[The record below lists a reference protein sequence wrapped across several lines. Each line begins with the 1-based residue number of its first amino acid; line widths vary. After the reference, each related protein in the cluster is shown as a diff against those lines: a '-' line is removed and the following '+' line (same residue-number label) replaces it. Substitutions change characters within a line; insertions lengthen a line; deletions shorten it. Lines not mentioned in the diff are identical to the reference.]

1 MPNPPDGPLREEI
14 PLPLAEP
21 AARPEALAWLVDLS
35 RAVATRQEPEGIATA
50 AAAVIGRALN
60 AQVTV
65 WLARAGAERDLAAL
79 SGAPVGVVG
88 RDPANSVVPLRLLAH
103 YAGDGAAATPR
114 SGTPAPADGAAA
126 RAWESGVPMVRSTG
140 WAVLL
145 PAGAGAPAVGVLECC
160 PLSGIAADAAHLPAL
175 QVAAGQLGLALA
187 GAGTQERMGRRLAE
201 ALLLREVSQM
211 IGNSIDLEETLA
223 AVLTSVRRLIPY
235 SGGEITLYQ
244 PDRGRLVTA
253 AVAGEDVFAGHYHQE
268 YEIGAGYTG
277 WVAAHKRPLVVPDI
291 SQPGLG
297 IDLSVLPQPQPQTPM
312 LPGGILMRAYIG
324 LPLITAGV
332 GDADT
337 LLGTLEVMFDTAF
350 AFADHDVRLLQQVAD
365 EAAVAI
371 ENAQT
376 YRGSRERLDRRLQE
390 LTVLQRIGRELNAT
404 WDLGRIFELLAREAA
419 QATRARTA
427 NVIEVEPDGRS
438 YRLRAVYGLDAERTE
453 RYMAMTVPMDT
464 GLVGQAIRSG
474 QARLVADVRT
484 EPGYIEVD
492 PATRSELVMPIRYE
506 DQIVGVL
513 NLESDQTAAFDM
525 DTQHF
530 VEALADQA
538 AIAVGNAQ
546 NYDAQVRQGEQLLRR
561 ASQLNQV
568 LEISNALTGEQP
580 LEEVLDQIV
589 HAVTETAGFAVAVL
603 SILDAAQPSQFR
615 YVAAAGLPLPVF
627 EELRQTPVSVHLVTQ
642 SLMRPEF
649 RMGRAYFISHEH
661 EDAWAGIRTVTMQ
674 PVKPLNSPQDWHAE
688 DAMLVPLTSTTGD
701 FLGYLSVDEPLDG
714 KRPTRAVIETLEIFA
729 NQAAIAV
736 ENAQLF
742 DRYKHRITELATLN
756 GIGESLAALLDIE
769 QIGDTV
775 YRQISA
781 FLSAESFYL
790 ATYDPTT
797 SVIHYEYC
805 IDMGQPIGMPDGHI
819 GRGMGSRVLQSA
831 TPLVV
836 HDLEDSEHPD
846 SPASGNHYGVGVT
859 RSWVGVPLLVGGH
872 PIGVLSVQST
882 KPHAF
887 NTDQVQ
893 FLTTV
898 ATSCAVAIQ
907 NAQLFREGQ
916 RRVDELATLNAIA
929 RDLNTVHELDPLL
942 TLIYDQVG
950 RVLDTTN
957 FQIGLWYPQRNEIEF
972 RFIRQGG
979 ELYAPVS
986 RPPSGGITPYLLHT
1000 RQPLL
1005 IRGDSAAWSRQMG
1018 LTHVGEPSRCFLGA
1032 PMVIGDRALGVILVY
1047 NTERDD
1053 AYDEDNLTLLSTIAA
1068 QAASAIENVQLFQER
1083 ERRINELSILN
1094 EVARDLTATLDASS
1108 LMERLLGHVM
1118 QFTNAA
1124 FGSIFRY
1131 DRQRNGLRLLATQGI
1146 HDTATLRDLAQTW
1159 PLERG
1164 LLGRA
1169 ARTHHS
1175 LLIPNVALEP
1185 DYVNLNDRVQ
1195 SELIVPVLKESQLL
1209 GAISI
1214 SSPLINGFAGDDVRF
1229 VEQLASQAAI
1239 ALDNSRLYDEAQT
1252 RVLQL
1257 DTLNQ
1262 LGNVLSAALDV
1273 ESIFET
1279 LYERIT
1285 NFFEVA
1291 AFYIALTDEEN
1302 HQILFPLMVE
1312 IAEDTGEETRLA
1324 NQHAAWGTG
1333 LSGYVIGTG
1342 QPLLIPGMADP
1353 RYAELTGIAN
1363 HAGSLH
1369 DRGAWM
1375 GAPLLVGNAPIG
1387 LLSVQSFQPGAY
1399 TQEHLLFLTTLAH
1412 HAAVAIQNARLFG
1425 QIRRFNEELE
1435 VVVADRTEELAAAN
1449 RELVV
1454 RNQRL
1459 EELYQISHQLTT
1471 TLELDQILQRGLQ
1484 LVTSIGGVQRGSVML
1499 KDLQTGQL
1507 VYQATVGRPE
1517 PLAKGTPT
1525 PFQHGEGLIGWV
1537 VRERQGVMV
1546 NDVLTDARWT
1556 ANLQWGVGVRS
1567 LIAVPLLSGE
1577 DLLGVVNL
1585 SHPEPNH
1592 FDEGH
1597 LRLISTVAN
1606 EMSIAI
1612 HNAEL
1617 YSLIT
1622 DQFEREAAALRV
1634 QEAEASKLNAVLG
1647 SITDGVLVFD
1657 SDRQVILMNNAA
1669 EGLLGVAA
1677 HDLVGRRMPHGLPA
1691 GDLHPD
1697 VLQMVTQLSA
1707 LPELPENGQSWQGRF
1722 QLTNRVVNVIVSRVS
1737 SVQRETMGVVMVFRD
1752 VTKEVEVDRMKSE
1765 FISLVSHE
1773 MKTPMTSI
1781 KGYTDLILMGSVG
1794 AVSDMQKSFLNVIK
1808 SNTDR
1813 LSALVSDLLDLSRIE
1828 TGRIKLELKYVQLED
1843 LINDVLASLR
1853 TQIESKRQTITTHI
1867 PWGLPDIKADSHRV
1881 VQVLTNLV
1889 SNANKYT
1896 PEDGTISIVVEE
1908 ADSGSLVVRVRDT
1921 GIGMSAKDQE
1931 RLFER
1936 FFRAD
1941 HPGVQTVS
1949 GTGLGLVIAKS
1960 LVEMHG
1966 GTMSVDSELGV
1977 GSTFTFT
1984 LPLRAGEDGAVRTP
1998 APAPGVI
2005 VPVTPLLPTEPAP
2018 LPTRTAEEL
2027 SDDLDLSGFDLAVA
2041 ATDALA
2047 AAQLSAAPPTASA
2060 TDESPHV
2067 LVVDDDPDTRRL
2079 LGLQLAGHGFRV
2091 SEASGGREALALAQ
2105 TGRPDL
2111 ITLDVMMPGLDGFET
2126 LAALKESAA
2135 TAQIPVVMLSV
2146 LPEEERGFALGA
2158 TDYLPKPPDPE
2169 QLMDIIRAV
2178 LADGLA
2184 PDRGIGPLR
2193 VLVVDDE
2200 PDLVSWLE
2208 TALGCQGMTVIA
2220 AYGGRDGLA
2229 KAVSEQPAVIV
2240 MDVRMP
2246 DMNGLDVL
2254 RALKADPLTAQIPV
2268 IFMTASDIDKRTVR
2282 ARMLG
2287 LGAAELLGKP
2297 FSADVLVDEILR
2309 QTQLLRELQP
2319 VGSATAAGPRL
2330 DN

>member
-1 MPNPPDGPLREEI
+1 MPKQTEGRATEMLDSVDAVLPAPVSGPAD
-14 PLPLAEP
+14 P
-21 AARPEALAWLVDLS
+21 LAWLVDLS
-35 RAVATRQEPEGIATA
+35 GAVATRQEPEGIAAA
-50 AAAVIGRALN
+50 AAAVIGAALD
-60 AQVTV
+60 AQVAV
-65 WLARAGAERDLAAL
+65 WAGPAAAERDLAAL
-79 SGAPVGVVG
+79 SGGADLLDGPAGTTPVKLVLLARYADAPV
-88 RDPANSVVPLRLLAH
+88 LR
-103 YAGDGAAATPR
+103 
-114 SGTPAPADGAAA
+114 A
-126 RAWESGVPMVRSTG
+126 RAGESVTPSDLAIQAWKTGRPAGTAAG
-140 WAVLL
+140 WALPL
-145 PAGAGAPAVGVLECC
+145 PAGAGIVAGVLECY
-160 PLSGIAADAAHLPAL
+160 PAGGVVAEDTRLVAL

-187 GAGTQERMGRRLAE
+187 GAGLQERMGRRLAE
-201 ALLLREVSQM
+201 ALLLREISQM
-211 IGNSIDLEETLA
+211 ISNSIDLEETLS
-223 AVLTSVRRLIPY
+223 AVLASVRRLIPY
-235 SGGEITLYQ
+235 SGGEITLHQ
-244 PDRGRLVTA
+244 PDQARLVTA
-253 AVAGEDVFAGHYHQE
+253 AVAGEDRFANYYHQE
-268 YEIGAGYTG
+268 YQIGEGYTG
-277 WVAAHKRPLVVPDI
+277 WVAAQKRPLVVPD
-291 SQPGLG
+291 
-297 IDLSVLPQPQPQTPM
+297 LSTLSEPQPRIAL
-312 LPGGILMRAYIG
+312 LPGGLLMRAYIG
-324 LPLITAGV
+324 LPLITSGAG
-332 GDADT
+332 GADT
-337 LLGTLEVMFDTAF
+337 LLGTLEVMFDTPF
-350 AFADHDVRLLQQVAD
+350 AFAAHDVRLLQQVAD
-365 EAAVAI
+365 EAAIAI

-427 NVIEVEPDGRS
+427 NVIEVDPDGRN
-438 YRLRAVYGLDAERTE
+438 YHLRAVYGLDAERTE
-453 RYMAMTVPMDT
+453 RYMAMSVPLET

-474 QARLVADVRT
+474 TPRLVADVR
-484 EPGYIEVD
+484 EVPGYVEVD

-513 NLESDQTAAFDM
+513 NLESDQLAAFDL

-546 NYDAQVRQGEQLLRR
+546 NYEAQVRQGEQLLRR

-580 LEEVLDQIV
+580 LADVLDQIV

-603 SILDAAQPSQFR
+603 SIIDPTQPSQFL
-615 YVAAAGLPLPVF
+615 YSAAAGLPLPMF
-627 EELRQTPVSVHLVTQ
+627 EELRQTPVPVHLVTQ

-674 PVKPLNSPQDWHAE
+674 PVKPLITAQDWHAE
-688 DAMLVPLTSTTGD
+688 DALLVPLTSTTGD

-775 YRQISA
+775 YRQISV
-781 FLSAESFYL
+781 FLPAESFYI
-790 ATYDPTT
+790 ATLETAT
-797 SVIHYEYC
+797 GIIHYEYC
-805 IDMGQPIGMPDGHI
+805 IDMGQPIGMPDGHM
-819 GRGMGSRVLQSA
+819 GRGLGSRVLQSGA
-831 TPLVV
+831 PLVIN
-836 HDLEDSEHPD
+836 DMEDANNPD
-846 SPASGNHYGVGVT
+846 APSRGNHYGVGVT
-859 RSWVGVPLLVGGH
+859 RTWVGVPMLVGGQ
-872 PIGVLSVQST
+872 PIGVLSAQST
-882 KPHAF
+882 KAHAF
-887 NTDQVQ
+887 NAEQVQ

-907 NAQLFREGQ
+907 NAQLFREGR

-957 FQIGLWYPQRNEIEF
+957 FFIGLWHPQSNEIEF
-972 RFIRQGG
+972 RFVRQGG
-979 ELYAPVS
+979 ELHAAFV
-986 RPPSGGITPYLLHT
+986 RPPSGGITPYILHT

-1018 LTHVGEPSRCFLGA
+1018 LTHVGEASRCFLGA
-1032 PMVIGDRALGVILVY
+1032 PMIIGDRALGVILVY

-1053 AYDEDNLTLLSTIAA
+1053 AYDEENLTLLSTIAA

-1083 ERRINELSILN
+1083 ERRISELSILN

-1118 QFTNAA
+1118 QFTNAG

-1131 DRQRNGLRLLATQGI
+1131 DRQRSGLRLLATQGI
-1146 HDTATLRDLAQTW
+1146 HDMAMIRELAQTW
-1159 PLERG
+1159 PLDRG

-1169 ARTHHS
+1169 ARTRQS
-1175 LLIPNVALEP
+1175 LLISDVSLEP
-1185 DYVNLNDRVQ
+1185 DYVSINPRVQ
-1195 SELIVPVLKESQLL
+1195 SELLVPILKEDQLL

-1214 SSPLINGFAGDDVRF
+1214 SSHLVNGFAADDMRF

-1285 NFFEVA
+1285 NFFEVT
-1291 AFYIALTDEEN
+1291 AFYIALTDEE
-1302 HQILFPLMVE
+1302 HQQILFPLMVE
-1312 IAEDTGEETRLA
+1312 IDEETGEENRVV
-1324 NQHAAWGTG
+1324 NQSSVWGTG
-1333 LSGYVIGTG
+1333 LSGHVIRTG
-1342 QPLLIPGMADP
+1342 QALLIPDMNDP
-1353 RYAELTGIAN
+1353 RYAELVGSAN
-1363 HAGSLH
+1363 HAGKTFNPGS
-1369 DRGAWM
+1369 WM
-1375 GAPLLVGNAPIG
+1375 GSPLLVGNKTLG
-1387 LLSVQSFQPGAY
+1387 LLSVQSVQPGAY

-1425 QIRRFNEELE
+1425 QIRSFNEELE
-1435 VVVADRTEELAAAN
+1435 AVVAARTEELAAAN

-1471 TLELDQILQRGLQ
+1471 TLELDEILQRGLQ

-1499 KDLQTGQL
+1499 KDLQSGHL
-1507 VYQATVGRPE
+1507 VYQATVGRPGVVE
-1517 PLAKGTPT
+1517 KGTPT
-1525 PFQHGEGLIGWV
+1525 PFQTEGLLGWV

-1546 NDVLTDARWT
+1546 NDVLDDERWAT
-1556 ANLQWGVGVRS
+1556 NTQWGNGVRS
-1567 LIAVPLLSGE
+1567 LISVPLLTGE

-1585 SHPEPNH
+1585 THPDPNH

-1612 HNAEL
+1612 HNATL
-1617 YSLIT
+1617 YSFIT
-1622 DQFEREAAALRV
+1622 EQFEREAAALRV

-1657 SDRQVILMNNAA
+1657 FDHRVILMNSAA
-1669 EGLLGVAA
+1669 EGLLGVSA
-1677 HDLVGRRMPHGLPA
+1677 HQLLGLQLPQSLQHLDLE
-1691 GDLHPD
+1691 PD
-1697 VLQMVTQLSA
+1697 TLQLLTQLTTLPTGA
-1707 LPELPENGQSWQGRF
+1707 LSSKPWQNRF
-1722 QLTNRVVNVIVSRVS
+1722 QLTNQVVNVIVSRVS
-1737 SVQRETMGVVMVFRD
+1737 SVQREMLGVVMTFRD

-1853 TQIESKRQTITTHI
+1853 TQIESKHQTVTTQI
-1867 PWGLPDIKADSHRV
+1867 PWGLPDIKVDSHRV
-1881 VQVLTNLV
+1881 LQVLTNLV

-1896 PEDGTISIVVEE
+1896 PEDGTITIVVEE
-1908 ADSGSLVVRVRDT
+1908 ADSGTLMVRVRDT

-1966 GTMSVDSELGV
+1966 GTMSVESELGS

-1984 LPLRAGEDGAVRTP
+1984 LPLRVGDDVAVR
-1998 APAPGVI
+1998 
-2005 VPVTPLLPTEPAP
+2005 VPDVPPDFPVLLPIDPVVATVP
-2018 LPTRTAEEL
+2018 LPVRTADEL
-2027 SDDLDLSGFDLAVA
+2027 SDDLDLSDFDLAVA
-2041 ATDALA
+2041 ATDALTTR
-2047 AAQLSAAPPTASA
+2047 SATAGPTDGASA
-2060 TDESPHV
+2060 DHTAGPQPHV

-2091 SEASGGREALALAQ
+2091 TEASSGREALALAQ
-2105 TGRPDL
+2105 TDRPDL

-2126 LAALKESAA
+2126 LAALKAAAA

-2169 QLMDIIRAV
+2169 QLMEIIREV
-2178 LADGLA
+2178 LTHGATPLRDLSS
-2184 PDRGIGPLR
+2184 LR

-2208 TALGCQGMTVIA
+2208 TALARQGMTVIA
-2220 AYGGRDGLA
+2220 AHGGREGLA
-2229 KAVSEQPAVIV
+2229 KAVSERPAIIV

-2246 DMNGLDVL
+2246 DMSGLDVL
-2254 RALKADPLTAQIPV
+2254 RALKVDPVTADIPV

-2297 FSADVLVDEILR
+2297 FSADILVDEILR

-2319 VGSATAAGPRL
+2319 VGSAMPGGLQTGQRI
-2330 DN
+2330 

>member
-1 MPNPPDGPLREEI
+1 LLLARYTGAAGPRAHAGEI
-14 PLPLAEP
+14 TAPSATAVRVWESGTAGSTAAGWALPLP
-21 AARPEALAWLVDLS
+21 
-35 RAVATRQEPEGIATA
+35 
-50 AAAVIGRALN
+50 
-60 AQVTV
+60 
-65 WLARAGAERDLAAL
+65 AG
-79 SGAPVGVVG
+79 VGVV
-88 RDPANSVVPLRLLAH
+88 A
-103 YAGDGAAATPR
+103 
-114 SGTPAPADGAAA
+114 
-126 RAWESGVPMVRSTG
+126 
-140 WAVLL
+140 
-145 PAGAGAPAVGVLECC
+145 GVLECY
-160 PLSGIAADAAHLPAL
+160 PVGGVAADDARLAAL

-187 GAGTQERMGRRLAE
+187 GAGLQERMGRRLAE

-211 IGNSIDLEETLA
+211 IGNSIDLEETLS
-223 AVLTSVRRLIPY
+223 AVLASVRRLIPY
-235 SGGEITLYQ
+235 NGGEITLYQ
-244 PDRGRLVTA
+244 PDQARLVTA
-253 AVAGEDVFAGHYHQE
+253 AVAGEDRFAGHYHQE
-268 YEIGAGYTG
+268 YQIGEGYTG
-277 WVAAHKRPLVVPDI
+277 WVAAQKRPLVVPD
-291 SQPGLG
+291 
-297 IDLSVLPQPQPQTPM
+297 LSALSDPQPLVPA

-324 LPLITAGV
+324 LPLITSGAAG
-332 GDADT
+332 ADT
-337 LLGTLEVMFDTAF
+337 LLGTLEVMFDTPF
-350 AFADHDVRLLQQVAD
+350 AFAPHDVRLLQQVAD
-365 EAAVAI
+365 EAAIAI

-419 QATRARTA
+419 QATRAGTA
-427 NVIEVEPDGRS
+427 NVIEVDPDGRT
-438 YRLRAVYGLDAERTE
+438 YHLRAVYGLDAERSA
-453 RYMAMTVPMDT
+453 RYMALPVPLEM

-474 QARLVADVRT
+474 TPRRVADVR
-484 EPGYIEVD
+484 EVPGYVEID

-513 NLESDQTAAFDM
+513 NLESDQVAAFDE

-546 NYDAQVRQGEQLLRR
+546 NYEAQVRQGEQLLRR

-580 LEEVLDQIV
+580 LEDVLDQIV
-589 HAVTETAGFAVAVL
+589 HAVTETAGFNIANLNIVDPTQLDLLRCVA
-603 SILDAAQPSQFR
+603 S
-615 YVAAAGLPLPVF
+615 AGLPLPMF
-627 EELRQTPVSVHLVTQ
+627 EELRRDTTPVRLITG

-649 RMGRAYFISHEH
+649 RLGRAYFIGYEH
-661 EDAWAGIRTVTMQ
+661 KAVFAGIRTVTMQ
-674 PVKPLNSPQDWHAE
+674 PVKPTRSPHDWHAE
-688 DAMLVPLTSTTGD
+688 DALIVPLTSTTGD

-714 KRPTRAVIETLEIFA
+714 KRPTRAVVETLEIFA

-756 GIGESLAALLDIE
+756 GLGESLAALLDIE

-775 YRQISA
+775 YRQISG
-781 FLSAESFYL
+781 FLPAESFYL
-790 ATYDPTT
+790 ATYDPATG
-797 SVIHYEYC
+797 VIHYEFC

-831 TPLVV
+831 APMVV
-836 HDLEDSEHPD
+836 NDMEDPTNPD
-846 SPASGNHYGVGVT
+846 SPAGGNHYGVGVT
-859 RSWVGVPLLVGGH
+859 RTWVGVPLLVGGR
-872 PIGVLSVQST
+872 PIGLLSVQST

-887 NTDQVQ
+887 NAEQVQ
-893 FLTTV
+893 FLSTV

-907 NAQLFREGQ
+907 NAQLFREGR

-957 FQIGLWYPQRNEIEF
+957 FQIGLWYPQRNELEF

-979 ELYAPVS
+979 ELKALAV
-986 RPPSGGITPYLLHT
+986 RPPSGGVTPYILHT

-1032 PMVIGDRALGVILVY
+1032 PMIIGDRALGVILVY

-1053 AYDEDNLTLLSTIAA
+1053 AYDAENLTLLSTIAA

-1118 QFTNAA
+1118 QFTNAG

-1146 HDTATLRDLAQTW
+1146 RDTAMIRELAQTW
-1159 PLERG
+1159 PLDRG
-1164 LLGRA
+1164 LMGRA
-1169 ARTHHS
+1169 ARTRQS
-1175 LLIPNVALEP
+1175 LLIADVTLEP
-1185 DYVNLNDRVQ
+1185 DYVNLNPRVQ
-1195 SELIVPVLKESQLL
+1195 SELIVPILKEDQLL
-1209 GAISI
+1209 GVISI
-1214 SSPLINGFAGDDVRF
+1214 SSHLVNGFATDDVRF

-1285 NFFEVA
+1285 NFFEVT

-1302 HQILFPLMVE
+1302 QQILFPLMVE
-1312 IAEDTGEETRLA
+1312 IDEATGDENRVV
-1324 NQHAAWGTG
+1324 NQQVAWGTG
-1333 LSGYVIGTG
+1333 LSGYVIKTG
-1342 QPLLIPGMADP
+1342 QPLLIPNMHDP
-1353 RYAELTGIAN
+1353 RYAELVDTAN
-1363 HAGSLH
+1363 HAGNLYKT
-1369 DRGAWM
+1369 GAWM
-1375 GAPLLVGNAPIG
+1375 GAPLLVANHPIG

-1425 QIRRFNEELE
+1425 QIRHFNEELE
-1435 VVVADRTEELAAAN
+1435 AVVAERTEELAAAN

-1471 TLELDQILQRGLQ
+1471 TLELDEILQRGLQ

-1499 KDLQTGQL
+1499 KDLQSGQL
-1507 VYQATVGRPE
+1507 VYQATVGRPNMV
-1517 PLAKGTPT
+1517 AKGTPT
-1525 PFQHGEGLIGWV
+1525 PFQTDGLLGWV
-1537 VRERQGVMV
+1537 VRERQGIMV
-1546 NDVLTDARWT
+1546 NDVLADPRWAKST
-1556 ANLQWGVGVRS
+1556 QWGSGVRS
-1567 LIAVPLLSGE
+1567 LLSVPLLSGE

-1585 SHPEPNH
+1585 THPEPNH

-1612 HNAEL
+1612 HNATL
-1617 YSLIT
+1617 YSFIT
-1622 DQFEREAAALRV
+1622 EQFEREAAALRV

-1657 SDRQVILMNNAA
+1657 FDHRVILMNSAA
-1669 EGLLGVAA
+1669 EGLLGVSAQQ
-1677 HDLVGRRMPHGLPA
+1677 LLG
-1691 GDLHPD
+1691 
-1697 VLQMVTQLSA
+1697 LQMPQSLQQLDLAPDTLQLLTQLTM
-1707 LPELPENGQSWQGRF
+1707 LPTLPLGSTPWQNRF
-1722 QLTNRVVNVIVSRVS
+1722 QLTNQVVNVIVSRVS
-1737 SVQRETMGVVMVFRD
+1737 SVQREMLGVVMTFRD

-1794 AVSDMQKSFLNVIK
+1794 AISDMQKSFLNVIK

-1843 LINDVLASLR
+1843 LINDVVASLR
-1853 TQIESKRQTITTHI
+1853 TQIESKHQTVTVQV
-1867 PWGLPDIKADSHRV
+1867 PWGLPDIKVDSQRV
-1881 VQVLTNLV
+1881 LQVLTNLV

-1896 PEDGTISIVVEE
+1896 PEDGTITILVEE
-1908 ADSGSLVVRVRDT
+1908 DAGGTLIVRVRDT
-1921 GIGMSAKDQE
+1921 GIGMATKDQE

-1966 GTMSVDSELGV
+1966 GTMSVESELGA

-1984 LPLRAGEDGAVRTP
+1984 LPLRVGDDVAVRVP
-1998 APAPGVI
+1998 ELPPGLPVLLPVDLSATT
-2005 VPVTPLLPTEPAP
+2005 VPVLA
-2018 LPTRTAEEL
+2018 RTMEEL
-2027 SDDLDLSGFDLAVA
+2027 SDDLDLSDFDLAVA
-2041 ATDALA
+2041 ASDALTNRPPA
-2047 AAQLSAAPPTASA
+2047 AAPTDGVPADPPAPL
-2060 TDESPHV
+2060 PHV

-2091 SEASGGREALALAQ
+2091 SEASGGREALALAAAD
-2105 TGRPDL
+2105 RPDL

-2126 LAALKESAA
+2126 LAALKEAAA

-2169 QLMDIIRAV
+2169 QLMDIIREV
-2178 LADGLA
+2178 LAHGATPARDLNS
-2184 PDRGIGPLR
+2184 LR

-2208 TALGCQGMTVIA
+2208 TALGRQGMTVIA
-2220 AYGGRDGLA
+2220 AYGGREGLA
-2229 KAVSEQPAVIV
+2229 KAVSERPAVIV

-2246 DMNGLDVL
+2246 DMSGLDVL
-2254 RALKADPLTAQIPV
+2254 RALKADPVTADIPV

-2297 FSADVLVDEILR
+2297 FSADILVDEILR

-2319 VGSATAAGPRL
+2319 VGSAVAGDPQTGQRI
-2330 DN
+2330 

>member
-1 MPNPPDGPLREEI
+1 MPKQTAGRGTEMTTSADAVLPASLPRPLTAD
-14 PLPLAEP
+14 P
-21 AARPEALAWLVDLS
+21 LAWLVDLS
-35 RAVATRQEPEGIATA
+35 RAVATRQEPEGIAVA
-50 AAAVIGRALN
+50 AAAVIGRALD
-60 AQVTV
+60 AQVAV
-65 WLARAGAERDLAAL
+65 WSGQAVAAQDLAAL
-79 SGAPVGVVG
+79 SGATDPLDG
-88 RDPANSVVPLRLLAH
+88 RDGAQPAQLLLLAR
-103 YAGDGAAATPR
+103 YAGAAVPRSRNGDLAAPPAAAI
-114 SGTPAPADGAAA
+114 
-126 RAWESGVPMVRSTG
+126 RAWETGTAVGTPGG
-140 WAVLL
+140 WALPL
-145 PAGAGAPAVGVLECC
+145 PAGAGAMAGVLECYPAVGV
-160 PLSGIAADAAHLPAL
+160 PADDARLSAL
-175 QVAAGQLGLALA
+175 LVAAGQLGLALA
-187 GAGTQERMGRRLAE
+187 AAGLQERMGRRLAE

-211 IGNSIDLEETLA
+211 ISNSIDLEETLS
-223 AVLTSVRRLIPY
+223 AVLASVRRLIPY
-235 SGGEITLYQ
+235 TGGEITLYQ
-244 PDRGRLVTA
+244 PDQARLVTA
-253 AVAGEDVFAGHYHQE
+253 AVAGEDRFAGHYHQE
-268 YEIGAGYTG
+268 YQMGEGYTG
-277 WVAAHKRPLVVPDI
+277 WVAAQKRPLVVPD
-291 SQPGLG
+291 
-297 IDLSVLPQPQPQTPM
+297 LSVMPEPQPRLPA
-312 LPGGILMRAYIG
+312 LPGGLVMRAFIG
-324 LPLITAGV
+324 LPLITSGAAG
-332 GDADT
+332 ADT
-337 LLGTLEVMFDTAF
+337 LLGTLEVMFDTPF
-350 AFADHDVRLLQQVAD
+350 AFAAHDVRLLQQVAD
-365 EAAVAI
+365 EAAIAI

-404 WDLGRIFELLAREAA
+404 WDLGRIFEMLAREAA

-427 NVIEVEPDGRS
+427 NVIEVDPDGRT
-438 YRLRAVYGLDAERTE
+438 YHLRAIYGLDAERTA
-453 RYMAMTVPMDT
+453 RYMALEVPLDT

-474 QARLVADVRT
+474 TPRRVDDVRAV
-484 EPGYIEVD
+484 PGYVEAD

-513 NLESDQTAAFDM
+513 NLESDQLAAFDE

-546 NYDAQVRQGEQLLRR
+546 NYEAQVRQGEQLLRR

-580 LEEVLDQIV
+580 LEDVLDQIV
-589 HAVTETAGFAVAVL
+589 HAVTETAGFRVASL
-603 SILDAAQPSQFR
+603 SVVDPAQPDQLR
-615 YVAAAGLPLPVF
+615 RVANAGLPLPVF
-627 EELRQTPVSVHLVTQ
+627 DELRRQPTPVHLVTTAI
-642 SLMRPEF
+642 MRPEF
-649 RMGRAYFISHEH
+649 RLGRAYFIDYEH
-661 EDAWAGIRTVTMQ
+661 QAALAGIKTVESM
-674 PVKPLNSPQDWHAE
+674 PLRPTHSAHEWHAQ
-688 DAMLVPLTSTTGD
+688 DSLIVPLTSTTGD

-714 KRPTRAVIETLEIFA
+714 KRPTRSVVETLEIFA

-756 GIGESLAALLDIE
+756 GIGESLAALLEIE
-769 QIGDTV
+769 QIADTV
-775 YRQISA
+775 YRQITG

-790 ATYDPTT
+790 ATYEPTT
-797 SVIHYEYC
+797 GVIHYEFC

-831 TPLVV
+831 APVV
-836 HDLEDSEHPD
+836 IHDLEDPNN
-846 SPASGNHYGVGVT
+846 PASPEAGNHYGVGVT
-859 RSWVGVPLLVGGH
+859 RTWVGVPLLVGGQA
-872 PIGVLSVQST
+872 IGVLSVQST
-882 KPHAF
+882 TPHAF
-887 NTDQVQ
+887 NAEQVQ

-907 NAQLFREGQ
+907 NAQLFREG
-916 RRVDELATLNAIA
+916 RRRMDELATLNAIA

-957 FQIGLWYPQRNEIEF
+957 FQIGLWYPQRNELEF
-972 RFIRQGG
+972 RFICQGG
-979 ELYAPVS
+979 AIKAPVM
-986 RPPSGGITPYLLHT
+986 RPPSGGITPYILHT

-1018 LTHVGEPSRCFLGA
+1018 LTHVGEPSRCFLGV
-1032 PMVIGDRALGVILVY
+1032 PMIIGDRALGVILVY

-1053 AYDEDNLTLLSTIAA
+1053 AYDEENLTLLSTIAA

-1118 QFTNAA
+1118 QFTHAT

-1146 HDTATLRDLAQTW
+1146 RDTATIRELAQTW
-1159 PLERG
+1159 PLDRG
-1164 LLGRA
+1164 LMGRA
-1169 ARTHHS
+1169 ARTRQS
-1175 LLIPNVALEP
+1175 LLIPDVTLEP
-1185 DYVNLNDRVQ
+1185 DYVPLNVRVQ
-1195 SELIVPVLKESQLL
+1195 SELIVPILKEDQLL
-1209 GAISI
+1209 GAITI
-1214 SSPLINGFAGDDVRF
+1214 SSHLVNGFAADDVRF
-1229 VEQLASQAAI
+1229 VEQLAAQAAI

-1262 LGNVLSAALDV
+1262 LGNVLSAALDA

-1285 NFFEVA
+1285 NFFEVCS
-1291 AFYIALTDEEN
+1291 FYIALTDREN
-1302 HQILFPLMVE
+1302 NRIVFPLLVDIDE
-1312 IAEDTGEETRLA
+1312 ETGEESRIA
-1324 NQHAAWGTG
+1324 NETSAWGEG
-1333 LSGYVIGTG
+1333 LSGYVLRTG
-1342 QPLLIPGMADP
+1342 QPLLIPNMSDP
-1353 RYAELTGIAN
+1353 RYAELTGLASQVGN
-1363 HAGSLH
+1363 AQKLG
-1369 DRGAWM
+1369 GWM
-1375 GAPLLVGNAPIG
+1375 AAPLLVGNEAIG

-1399 TQEHLLFLTTLAH
+1399 TQEHLLFLTMLAH

-1425 QIRRFNEELE
+1425 QIRSFNEELE
-1435 VVVADRTEELAAAN
+1435 QVVAARTEELAAAN

-1471 TLELDQILQRGLQ
+1471 TLELDEILQRGLQ

-1499 KDLQTGQL
+1499 KDLQSGQL
-1507 VYQATVGRPE
+1507 VYQATVGRPNVVD
-1517 PLAKGTPT
+1517 KGTPT
-1525 PFQHGEGLIGWV
+1525 PFQSEGLLGWV
-1537 VRERQGVMV
+1537 VRERQGIMV
-1546 NDVLTDARWT
+1546 NDVLADPRWAT
-1556 ANLQWGVGVRS
+1556 NPHWGSGVRS
-1567 LIAVPLLSGE
+1567 LISVPLLTGE

-1585 SHPEPNH
+1585 THPDPNH

-1612 HNAEL
+1612 HNATL
-1617 YSLIT
+1617 YSFIT
-1622 DQFEREAAALRV
+1622 EQFEREAAALRV

-1657 SDRQVILMNNAA
+1657 FDHKVILMNSAA
-1669 EGLLGVAA
+1669 EGLFGVSAHQLLG
-1677 HDLVGRRMPHGLPA
+1677 
-1691 GDLHPD
+1691 
-1697 VLQMVTQLSA
+1697 LQMPQSLQQLDLAPDTLQLLTQLTT
-1707 LPELPENGQSWQGRF
+1707 LPTLAVSGKPWQNRF
-1722 QLTNRVVNVIVSRVS
+1722 QLTNQVVNVIVSRVS
-1737 SVQRETMGVVMVFRD
+1737 SVQREMLGVVMTFRD

-1794 AVSDMQKSFLNVIK
+1794 TVSDMQKSFLNVIK

-1843 LINDVLASLR
+1843 LVNDVVASLR
-1853 TQIESKRQTITTHI
+1853 TQIESKRQTVTVQV
-1867 PWGLPDIKADSHRV
+1867 PWGLPDIKVDSHRV
-1881 VQVLTNLV
+1881 VQVLTNLI

-1896 PEDGTISIVVEE
+1896 PEDGTITILVEE
-1908 ADSGSLVVRVRDT
+1908 ADSDTLVVRVRDT
-1921 GIGMSAKDQE
+1921 GIGMAAKDQE

-1966 GTMSVDSELGV
+1966 GTMSVESELGA

-1984 LPLRAGEDGAVRTP
+1984 LPLRVGDEVAVR
-1998 APAPGVI
+1998 
-2005 VPVTPLLPTEPAP
+2005 VPELPPVRTLPPVDPLLPAALVPA
-2018 LPTRTAEEL
+2018 RTAEEL

-2041 ATDALA
+2041 ASAALTA
-2047 AAQLSAAPPTASA
+2047 RPESAAPPAA
-2060 TDESPHV
+2060 VPAARSPHV
-2067 LVVDDDPDTRRL
+2067 LVVDDDADTRRL

-2091 SEASGGREALALAQ
+2091 SEAGGGREALALAQ
-2105 TGRPDL
+2105 TDPPDL

-2126 LAALKESAA
+2126 LVALKGVAA

-2169 QLMDIIRAV
+2169 QLMNIIREV
-2178 LADGLA
+2178 LAHGAA
-2184 PDRGIGPLR
+2184 PARDLGPLR

-2208 TALGCQGMTVIA
+2208 TALGRQGMTVIA

-2229 KAVSEQPAVIV
+2229 KAVSERPAVIV

-2246 DMNGLDVL
+2246 DMSGLDVL
-2254 RALKADPLTAQIPV
+2254 RALKADPVTAAIPV

-2297 FSADVLVDEILR
+2297 FSADILVDEILR

-2319 VGSATAAGPRL
+2319 VGSALPGGLQTGQRI
-2330 DN
+2330 